1 MEHQNRRGLPS
12 DGKPSEPDRR
22 SKPQAAH
29 LRKMWVKHETHL
41 ETAEAGKPASV
52 PRQKEL
58 YAPARHA
65 SLTEHSLKTKFSRK
79 ADAKSTSF
87 RQRRQA

>member
-41 ETAEAGKPASV
+41 ETAKAGKPASV
-52 PRQKEL
+52 
-58 YAPARHA
+58 
-65 SLTEHSLKTKFSRK
+65 SR
-79 ADAKSTSF
+79 
-87 RQRRQA
+87 